1 MSQNIIS
8 FKNGSKYNESSKH
21 KTQGGKS
28 KSSDSCQQD
37 ALAAAAAGVNL
48 TAGAAAGVNQN
59 SWQLQEAPAGG
70 ARSGATSYSYCSW
83 QGLSRD
89 SLHAASLVILRML
102 SGYHWQ
108 GSSGVWLH
116 VLPSLPVDCLPLG
129 LEFDQDEATTLS
141 SPTSRTFDCPSG
153 KYSC

>member
-1 MSQNIIS
+1 MNKFVMSQNIIS

-59 SWQLQEAPAGG
+59 S
-70 ARSGATSYSYCSW
+70 
-83 QGLSRD
+83 
-89 SLHAASLVILRML
+89 
-102 SGYHWQ
+102 
-108 GSSGVWLH
+108 
-116 VLPSLPVDCLPLG
+116 
-129 LEFDQDEATTLS
+129 
-141 SPTSRTFDCPSG
+141 
-153 KYSC
+153 